1 MVKGHTYGEQLFESK
16 AFRHFVNMFLNK
28 ESGITRGCELAQT
41 SNSIEVEAGFF
52 AIEGGLLENTGTT
65 MTIPNEA
72 GYYKL
77 VYEIDLSKTNTQ
89 AEFNQGNFKFVKSIG
104 EYPSL
109 TQEDLDAEG
118 NIYQLA
124 FCQFRITESGIQDF
138 LDIREFIDYGIYERK
153 PHPLWQGDTNDV
165 TTIIFPDNISNYTKI
180 KLFFRDNDNQRGS
193 VEVDNSNKLNE
204 IPVSIYSFYNSG
216 QWFNVKM
223 RSLILSDNKIMAA
236 GHASYEFSN
245 NQITYSNNIF
255 ITKIE
260 GYK

>member
-52 AIEGGLLENTGTT
+52 VIEGGLLENTGTT

-104 EYPSL
+104 GYPAVI
-109 TQEDLDAEG
+109 QEDLDNEG
-118 NIYQLA
+118 SIYQLA
-124 FCQFRITESGIQDF
+124 FCQFRITELGVQDF
-138 LDIREFIDYGIYERK
+138 LDIREFIDYGIYVRK
-153 PHPLWQGDTNDV
+153 PRLLWKGNTNDV
-165 TTIIFPDNISNYTKI
+165 ATITLTDNISNYTKLKI
-180 KLFFRDNDNQRGS
+180 YFRDNDNQKS
-193 VEVDNSNKLNE
+193 SIEIDNSDKLNQ
-204 IPVSIYSFYNSG
+204 INVSLSNFYNSG
-216 QWFNVKM
+216 EWFNVKM
-223 RSLILSDNKIMAA
+223 RSLILSANKINAVGRA
-236 GHASYEFSN
+236 NHEFSN
-245 NQITYSNNIF
+245 NQTTYNNNIF